1 MLSMIT
7 VIFSSQ
13 SRMIK
18 GPLSRMVKE
27 VLPEHDDL
35 NYVSVDMSFSK
46 MIDLSNECL
55 SLPLG
60 YDKKAVI
67 AENFYYLSKT
77 REKKKLIKGD
87 DDSPLIDF
95 FKNPD
100 PLIYL
105 YLLVYS
111 DSLDEKSSYYKA
123 LEEGGAKFVSVA
135 SFSESQ
141 WYQFIPQFFGK
152 RGSSI
157 EQSAVGELLNR
168 TGGDYSLFIQEG
180 NKLISYANG
189 EQVTLAMVKQLVS
202 APLEDDIFLLSN
214 SLMKGDRASA
224 LRVFKDIQTIS
235 SSGNGISLMNM
246 LANQFIFLDQVRYL
260 DRRGLEAFDIANK
273 LKASVGRIKASL
285 YNVKKVSSSCL
296 HKAIEQLYSY
306 QSQVFS
312 GKMNDKL
319 ALELFVA
326 NFEL

>member
-1 MLSMIT
+1 MIT

-27 VLPEHDDL
+27 ILPEHDDM
-35 NYVSVDMSFSK
+35 NYVTVDMSFSK
-46 MIDLSNECL
+46 MIDLTNECL

-77 REKKKLIKGD
+77 REKKKLLKGD
-87 DDSPLIDF
+87 DDASLIEF

-100 PLIYL
+100 PLIHL

-111 DSLDEKSSYYKA
+111 DSIDEKSAYYKA

-135 SFSESQ
+135 SFSEAQ

-152 RGSSI
+152 RGATI
-157 EQSAVGELLNR
+157 EHEAIGELLSR
-168 TGGDYSLFIQEG
+168 IGGDYSLFIQEG
-180 NKLISYANG
+180 NKLISYSNG
-189 EQVTLAMVKQLVS
+189 EEITLRMVKELVS

-214 SLMKGDRASA
+214 SLMKGDKASA
-224 LRVFKDIQTIS
+224 LRVFKDIKTVS

-260 DRRGLEAFDIANK
+260 NRRGFEAFDISNK
-273 LKASVGRIKASL
+273 LKASIGRVKASL
-285 YNVKKVSSSCL
+285 YNVRKISSPCL
-296 HKAIEQLYSY
+296 HRAIDQLYAY

-312 GKMNDKL
+312 GKMNDGL
-319 ALELFVA
+319 ALELFIA